1 MIYLDKISQNPNGK
15 INKKEMPI
23 YHYLP
28 KKIDINNQ
36 IVQNDDFEV
45 EHNRK

>member
-23 YHYLP
+23 YHYFP
-28 KKIDINNQ
+28 EKIDPDNQ